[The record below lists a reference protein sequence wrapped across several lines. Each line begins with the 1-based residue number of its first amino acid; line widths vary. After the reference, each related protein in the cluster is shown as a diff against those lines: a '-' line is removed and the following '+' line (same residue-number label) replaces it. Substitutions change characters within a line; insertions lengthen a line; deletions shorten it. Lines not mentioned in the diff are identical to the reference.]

1 MAGDPPKNF
10 VILDLRVL
18 KPCACHRSQRHTTC
32 EYHRILQMAPCC
44 GLHHGVVVTCHE
56 CYRDMWPTLFY
67 ANYTRAFLKEQHRIP
82 EPIRRQYTCVMSR
95 NGLEIDWIEQA
106 RVEALPQGD
115 VVCVAQEIYPLMSP
129 DEVERIR
136 PCLAI
141 TLMPTPL
148 SYLIVDNG
156 APHGCK
162 KYYGQQDDHNS
173 VYFYSPTQN
182 KTWKFHLALQFEI
195 SHQMGDK
202 VPYNARREDLYFVH
216 MALRWKSY
224 IGTQLHRHLD
234 KWTDAMTDYMFAAF
248 KEVLHR
254 EMTNIPCTHLPVLG
268 LNKADGSQLPAAM
281 HDNM

>member
-1 MAGDPPKNF
+1 MAGDPLKNF

-106 RVEALPQGD
+106 RVESLPQGE

-141 TLMPTPL
+141 PLMPTPL
-148 SYLIVDNG
+148 SYLIIDNG

-162 KYYGQQDDHNS
+162 KYYGQQHEPGTKQDMEVPSGTSIRNQ
-173 VYFYSPTQN
+173 SPN
-182 KTWKFHLALQFEI
+182 
-195 SHQMGDK
+195 G
-202 VPYNARREDLYFVH
+202 R
-216 MALRWKSY
+216 
-224 IGTQLHRHLD
+224 
-234 KWTDAMTDYMFAAF
+234 
-248 KEVLHR
+248 
-254 EMTNIPCTHLPVLG
+254 
-268 LNKADGSQLPAAM
+268 
-281 HDNM
+281 